1 MNAALFYTGMVV
13 AAILMGVSLIYAVIY
28 RRERAVR
35 YFVWLM
41 ACRLIYAGGVIME
54 LQADALPGKEGFR
67 SIQQIAL
74 VLSVPLFI
82 LFVLDLYN
90 RDKWRKISSHLII
103 FGPFVGWAIVVAT
116 DFRTGLIYASKQLV
130 NGHLETVRTPLALSV
145 NLLCFTIIATGLV
158 FVVRYIRSARPEVRK
173 AGMWV
178 LVLCCIPVLF
188 ELAKLTVPD
197 LQIWLLPISV
207 YTGFLGMIM
216 LWLVVRNRLF
226 SIVPM
231 ARQQIIDT
239 QREGFL
245 IADHNGRI
253 VDHNGYVQPLLLD
266 SEAGSLI
273 GLYLNDVLSVWPEWK
288 EACLQM
294 RTERMEIRGG
304 GRLPDRVFIL
314 DVYPLLSQRGRKHGT
329 VSVLFDIT
337 EKQRHLE
344 QIASLNQLKD
354 QLFTVVSHDIRDPL
368 ALQVSLIELLEESRH
383 SLQSDQR
390 ELVDTLSEQ
399 IRNTYTM
406 AENLLE
412 WFRVQKEGFSL
423 RADGFDLSQIVRE
436 ACRSLTLRSEVKQ
449 VRLVNE
455 VPDHFRIHAD
465 REAILLI
472 VRNLLSN
479 AIKFSR
485 RGGTVLIRAQEEKG
499 EWLLAVRDDGI
510 GMDDT
515 QLRLLFDDASLDT
528 LPGTEGEKGAGLG
541 LMVSRRFLQLSGGRL
556 RVESAPGKGSTFY
569 IHLPKEGGRSNE
581 GADPG
586 R

>member
-13 AAILMGVSLIYAVIY
+13 AVILMGVSLIYAGIY
-28 RRERAVR
+28 RRERGVR
-35 YFVWLM
+35 YFVWIM
-41 ACRLIYAGGVIME
+41 ACRLIYASGVIME
-54 LQADALPGKEGFR
+54 LQAHTLPDKEWFR
-67 SIQQIAL
+67 GIQQISL

-90 RDKWRKISSHLII
+90 RDKWRKLSSHLII
-103 FGPFVGWAIVVAT
+103 FGPFAGWAIVIAT
-116 DFRTGLIYASKQLV
+116 DFRTGLIYAGNQLV
-130 NGHLETVRTPLALSV
+130 DGHLETVRTPLALSV
-145 NLLCFTIIATGLV
+145 NLLCFTIIAIGLV

-178 LVLCCIPVLF
+178 LVLCCVPVLF
-188 ELAKLTVPD
+188 ELAKLTVPG
-197 LQIWLLPISV
+197 LQSWLLPFSV

-216 LWLVVRNRLF
+216 LWLIVRNRLF

-239 QREGFL
+239 RQEGFL
-245 IADHNGRI
+245 IADHKGRI
-253 VDHNGYVQPLLLD
+253 VDHNGYVQPLLCD
-266 SEAGSLI
+266 MEGEPLI
-273 GLYLNDVLSVWPEWK
+273 GLNIDDVLAGWPEWR
-288 EACLQM
+288 EACLEM
-294 RTERMEIRGG
+294 RTGRMEIRGD

-329 VSVLFDIT
+329 VSILFDIT

-368 ALQVSLIELLEESRH
+368 ALQVSLIELLEETRN
-383 SLQSDQR
+383 SLRSDQR

-412 WFRVQKEGFSL
+412 WFRAQKEGFSL
-423 RADGFDLSQIVRE
+423 RADEFDLSQIVYE
-436 ACRSLTLRSEVKQ
+436 ACRALALRSEAKQ

-455 VPDHFRIHAD
+455 VPDRFFVRAD

-485 RGGTVLIRAQEEKG
+485 RGGTVFIRAREEEG
-499 EWLLAVRDDGI
+499 EWLLAVRDDGV
-510 GMDDT
+510 GMGET

-556 RVESAPGKGSTFY
+556 RVESAPGEGSTFY
-569 IHLPKEGGRSNE
+569 IHVPKEGEAER
-581 GADPG
+581 
-586 R
+586 